1 MELIENKQ
9 PPKGKF
15 PIIDNAAF
23 QWSAL
28 AVNARNYIRRGK
40 LENEAAGYLELGMA
54 QQAISTLSRLGDQS
68 ALDANGLFILGESLR
83 SLKRFEE
90 AIKPLRLAAEMA
102 TNNIQVLLALGWCY
116 KRTGR
121 LDLAI
126 NTLEQALAIE
136 PGEPLLRYNLACY
149 FSLAGNKNRA
159 LRYLS
164 QTLSAAPDYRRL
176 IDDEPDFNPIR
187 QDPDFQSLCRKVNK
201 G

>member
-1 MELIENKQ
+1 MECQ
-9 PPKGKF
+9 TM
-15 PIIDNAAF
+15 
-23 QWSAL
+23 
-28 AVNARNYIRRGK
+28 NARNSIRRGK
-40 LENEAAGYLELGMA
+40 IVNEAAGYLELGMA
-54 QQAISTLSRLGDQS
+54 QQALSALSRLGDQS
-68 ALDANGLFILGESLR
+68 ALDANGLYILGESLR

-90 AIKPLRLAAEMA
+90 AIEPLRLAAEAA
-102 TNNIQVLLALGWCY
+102 TDNIQVLLALGWCY
-116 KRTGR
+116 KRIGR

-126 NTLEQALAIE
+126 NTLEQALAVE

-187 QDPDFQSLCRKVNK
+187 QDPDFQSLCRKANE